1 MAATHGIVAFAG
13 CLAEGTPA
21 TSSPKWCVMTVA
33 HDPDDGPEFDLTEIE
48 RYLAAHSTPV
58 GDEANDD
65 ANSDTGADTGTD
77 TDAGV
82 DHGNAAAS
90 TNDRRTR
97 EGRTRRVRKLAGDVA
112 EARQLVA
119 LQDSAELVYAH
130 SQRVLRTI
138 RRGAEAVK
146 LVQLRQNPAF
156 LALATVRARRTVTA
170 TGLAALVIA
179 LGWSTAGVQAFAAG
193 NTPRFSAQW
202 WFAWGVE
209 PFVSLALLTIVI
221 ARAFLASRGQ
231 TITTPTVRRVEWLF
245 LSATLLMNTW
255 RHLPGVATPFRF
267 DQLVIHMLGPI
278 VAVCVVT
285 VLPLLWVAID
295 NVPTRAPTTTPAEDT
310 QPDNAT
316 KDGSKDPTED
326 APSGV
331 DQRAQE
337 RVAAALAK
345 ATALI
350 HTGRLPPNPSANR
363 LHKALGGA
371 MDTARAVRDILRR
384 GP

>member
-1 MAATHGIVAFAG
+1 
-13 CLAEGTPA
+13 
-21 TSSPKWCVMTVA
+21 MTVA
-33 HDPDDGPEFDLTEIE
+33 QGMPDDLPEFDLAEIE
-48 RYLAAHSTPV
+48 NYLAAQAPAATNPDS
-58 GDEANDD
+58 
-65 ANSDTGADTGTD
+65 ADPPPSPEP
-77 TDAGV
+77 AV
-82 DHGNAAAS
+82 LERN
-90 TNDRRTR
+90 
-97 EGRTRRVRKLAGDVA
+97 GRTRRVRRLAGEVA
-112 EARQLVA
+112 EARHLAA
-119 LQDSAELVYAH
+119 LQDSPVLVSAH
-130 SQRVLRTI
+130 TPRVLRTI

-156 LALATVRARRTVTA
+156 AALAAVRARRVVTVT
-170 TGLAALVIA
+170 GLTALLIA
-179 LGWSTAGVQAFAAG
+179 LGWSTAGVQSFAAG
-193 NTPRFSAQW
+193 TAPRFSTQW

-231 TITTPTVRRVEWLF
+231 TLAAPAVRRVEWLF

-255 RHLPGVATPFRF
+255 RHLPGVASPFRF
-267 DQLVIHMLGPI
+267 DQLIIHMLGPI

-295 NVPTRAPTTTPAEDT
+295 NVSPRAPTTGPVEST

-316 KDGSKDPTED
+316 ED
-326 APSGV
+326 DIGNATSEV

-350 HTGRLPPNPSANR
+350 RTGHLPPNPSANQV
-363 LHKALGGA
+363 HKALGGA